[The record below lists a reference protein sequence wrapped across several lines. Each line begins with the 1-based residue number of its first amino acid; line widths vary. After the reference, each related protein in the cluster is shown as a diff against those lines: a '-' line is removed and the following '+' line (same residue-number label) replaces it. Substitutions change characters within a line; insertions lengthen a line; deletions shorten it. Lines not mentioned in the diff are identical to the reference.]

1 MDIGDRIKQIRGKTS
16 RAEFAEKLGIH
27 PQTLYLYEKGK
38 RVVDVE
44 LIQLLCTTFG
54 VSVEWLI
61 FGTEKLHAAVSRGE
75 DERLR
80 QELAEKEARIS
91 QLQNELIAAQS
102 GALKAYELAV
112 GSLLPNAASRPGSG
126 PGRNGTSS

>member
-1 MDIGDRIKQIRGKTS
+1 MDIGDRIRQIRGRTS

-27 PQTLYLYEKGK
+27 PQTLYMYEKGK

-54 VSVEWLI
+54 TSVEWLI
-61 FGTEKLHAAVSRGE
+61 FGTEKLNDVLPSEE

-80 QELAEKEARIS
+80 RELAEKEARIN
-91 QLQNELIAAQS
+91 QLQQELIAAQS

-112 GSLLPNAASRPGSG
+112 GSLLPGGAAQAPRETEQGK
-126 PGRNGTSS
+126 